1 MIVVIVFQL
10 LFLIGSFMHWV
21 VTMEMVFWIPLVE
34 EQIYFFFRYRLKAEY
49 SRLFQVERYNPETD
63 QWTILDSRMNE
74 ERSNFGAAVL
84 NGKLFV
90 CGGSRIALPF
100 NPLNSV
106 EVYDPAINRYS
117 FDFDAIRLIL
127 L

>member
-1 MIVVIVFQL
+1 
-10 LFLIGSFMHWV
+10 
-21 VTMEMVFWIPLVE
+21 MEKYDPA
-34 EQIYFFFRYRLKAEY
+34 K
-49 SRLFQVERYNPETD
+49 D

-100 NPLNSV
+100 SPLDSV
-106 EVYDPAINRYS
+106 EVYDPTINRY
-117 FDFDAIRLIL
+117 
-127 L
+127 